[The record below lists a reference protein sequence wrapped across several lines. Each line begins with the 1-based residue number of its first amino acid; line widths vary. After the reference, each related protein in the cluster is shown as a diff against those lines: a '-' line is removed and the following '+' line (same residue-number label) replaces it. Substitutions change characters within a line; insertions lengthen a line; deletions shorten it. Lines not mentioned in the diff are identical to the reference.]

1 MAWTIEWA
9 TSVQKSMKKVDHTER
24 KKIRNYLEQNVA
36 VLDDPRQ
43 LGKPLLGNMA
53 NFWRYRVGNYRIIA
67 SIEEKEVKILV
78 VRVGHRKEVYRN

>member
-1 MAWTIEWA
+1 MAWKIEWA
-9 TSVQKSMKKVDHTER
+9 TSVQKNMKNVDHAER
-24 KKIRNYLEQNVA
+24 KKIRDYLEHKVA

-53 NFWRYRVGNYRIIA
+53 NFWRYRVGNYRIIV

-78 VRVGHRKEVYRN
+78 VRVGHRN

>member
-24 KKIRNYLEQNVA
+24 KKIREYLENKVA

-43 LGKPLLGNMA
+43 LGKSLTGNMSE
-53 NFWRYRVGNYRIIA
+53 FWRYRVGNYRIIT
-67 SIEEKEVKILV
+67 SIQDETVKILV
-78 VRVGHRKEVYRN
+78 VRVGHRKNIYE